1 LTPIALRV
9 EDGKKS
15 QSSIGIAA
23 VKKHQRRARKEK
35 PTTPKFSL
43 DRAGRN
49 SSGTAGTH
57 LHRGNSLP

>member
-1 LTPIALRV
+1 M
-9 EDGKKS
+9 EKS

-23 VKKHQRRARKEK
+23 SEKHQTSRAEKKNQQRRSFR
-35 PTTPKFSL
+35 L